1 MEGSRTLK
9 RFYIKKKKQCALIQ
23 DIFSLIDHVIGLLSC
38 RLLASPLLLSFLH

>member
-9 RFYIKKKKQCALIQ
+9 RFYIKKKQYALIQ